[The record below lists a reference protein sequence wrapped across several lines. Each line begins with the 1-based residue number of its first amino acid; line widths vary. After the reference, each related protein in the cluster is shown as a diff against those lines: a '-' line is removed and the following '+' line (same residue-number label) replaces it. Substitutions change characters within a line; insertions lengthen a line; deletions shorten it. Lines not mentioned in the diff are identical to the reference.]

1 MYVERIPVEVP
12 TRAPTGRTACY
23 VLGCE
28 EALLVDPPAP
38 DERIEAELDRVGSVA
53 VTHHH
58 PDHVGA
64 VAEYAEAADATVWCR
79 RGRAEAFTPAT
90 NATPDRVFSEGTEIP
105 TGGETVVV
113 RDTPGHAPEHVA
125 FETPGALV
133 SGDLAV
139 AEGSVV
145 VGDPEGDMRAYLTSL
160 RRVIGLA
167 PERLLPAHGPPIED
181 IRATCERLVA
191 HRLDRERRVLE
202 AVEAG
207 NRTVTD
213 VLDAAYEKDLAGVE
227 DLAGA
232 TVRAHLEKLR
242 HEGHVRWDGSRA
254 DPA

>member
-1 MYVERIPVEVP
+1 MHVERIPVAVP

-23 VLGCE
+23 VLGSE

-38 DERIEAELDRVGSVA
+38 DERVEAELDRVENVA

-79 RGRAEAFTPAT
+79 RGRLEAFASAT
-90 NATPDRVFSEGTEIP
+90 GAAPD
-105 TGGETVVV
+105 
-113 RDTPGHAPEHVA
+113 
-125 FETPGALV
+125 
-133 SGDLAV
+133 
-139 AEGSVV
+139 
-145 VGDPEGDMRAYLTSL
+145 
-160 RRVIGLA
+160 
-167 PERLLPAHGPPIED
+167 RLLPAHGPEIEEV
-181 IRATCERLVA
+181 RATCERLIA
-191 HRLDRERRVLE
+191 HRLDRERRVRA

-207 NRTVTD
+207 NRTVAD
-213 VLDAAYEKDLAGVE
+213 IMEAAYDKDLTGVE

-254 DPA
+254 DPAGRV

>member
-1 MYVERIPVEVP
+1 MYVERIPVKVP

-23 VLGCE
+23 VLGRE

-79 RGRAEAFTPAT
+79 RGRAEAFARAT

-125 FETPGALV
+125 FETPGGLV

-145 VGDPEGDMRAYLTSL
+145 VGDPEGDMRAYLASL
-160 RRVIGLA
+160 RRVLGLA

-181 IRATCERLVA
+181 VWATCERLVA
-191 HRLDRERRVLE
+191 HRLDRERRVLK

-232 TVRAHLEKLR
+232 TVRAHLEKLAA
-242 HEGHVRWDGSRA
+242 EGHVRWDGARA